1 MKKLFS
7 CLVLVFS
14 LFLAACGQTT
24 KEASTEASTSKV
36 QLVVK
41 SDKTTTDETVE
52 AKADQTV
59 MDVLKAN
66 YEVKETDGFITAI
79 DGVEQD
85 EAAKKYWMFK
95 VNGEVAP
102 KAANQIKVKDG
113 DKIEFYQETY

>member
-7 CLVLVFS
+7 LLFVLTSF
-14 LFLAACGQTT
+14 FLAACQQTT
-24 KEASTEASTSKV
+24 DQSTTASSTSKV

-41 SDKTTTDETVE
+41 SDKTTTDEMVE
-52 AKADQTV
+52 AKVDQTV

-79 DGVEQD
+79 DGLEQD